1 VERQGDAFDA
11 FNDPNF
17 LCSHSYRK
25 PGQYTTF
32 SGYEKA
38 RQWTIDFAGE
48 HRSQTSKASWKEA
61 PPKACEQ
68 PAKSSPT

>member
-1 VERQGDAFDA
+1 LELLCWHRVLYADQPFQSGWDAT
-11 FNDPNF
+11 
-17 LCSHSYRK
+17 R
-25 PGQYTTF
+25 GQSGTAG
-32 SGYEKA
+32 GYEKA
-38 RQWTIDFAGE
+38 RQWNIDFAGE